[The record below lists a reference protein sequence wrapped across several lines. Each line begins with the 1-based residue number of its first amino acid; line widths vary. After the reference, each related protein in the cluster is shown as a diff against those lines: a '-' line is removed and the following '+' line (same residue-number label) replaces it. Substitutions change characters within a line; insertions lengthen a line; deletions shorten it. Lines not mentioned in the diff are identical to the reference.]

1 MKKYYRNQGLVV
13 ALLLAG
19 LTTSSLFAAGET
31 AAQLLAQ
38 AKISK
43 TQAEHIAMAKVPG
56 AKIQSAEIEN
66 EHNALVWSFDMVKTG
81 SKNVTEVLVNAKT
94 GKIVEVTTETPND
107 QAKEHAAD
115 KADGQ
120 K

>member
-1 MKKYYRNQGLVV
+1 MTLT
-13 ALLLAG
+13 LAAMTFAS
-19 LTTSSLFAAGET
+19 LTIPTLRAAGGT
-31 AAQLLAQ
+31 DAQLLAQ

-81 SKNVTEVLVNAKT
+81 SKDVTEVLVNAKT